1 MFCFSHL
8 PYIYLIGHLVFS
20 IWLLFWSFLALCLNL
35 LKKKNTKSISDNRFE
50 CIEDDNDSAQVI
62 ILSSQS
68 AVWLDWAQFW
78 FWVWGQCTPV
88 SFLTADYS
96 ERHCPVAAAVLHTPC
111 RCQNLP
117 AIPSTHSSS
126 SRPTDSASLLHISN
140 RCLFA
145 LGSKL
150 LERHICL
157 IIRDHLASYIVYS
170 LIINGD
176 LDDW

>member
-1 MFCFSHL
+1 MKIFLLRFITVIYFCPLYHLLLYSVFLLTRLMFCFSHL

-126 SRPTDSASLLHISN
+126 SACQSDSGQEG
-140 RCLFA
+140 RC
-145 LGSKL
+145 G
-150 LERHICL
+150 RHL
-157 IIRDHLASYIVYS
+157 PIV
-170 LIINGD
+170 
-176 LDDW
+176 